1 MKRDTYLLK
10 PIKQFGRKRRI
21 KMNELVLKPIAYI
34 ENDFNE
40 EFGIPRQ
47 GGLIKEITGKITFTE
62 EYRNPDALR
71 GLEGYSHLWLIWGF
85 SENKDYDF
93 HPTVR
98 PPLLGGNKRMG
109 VFATRSPYRP
119 NPLGLS
125 VVRLER
131 IDLHEKNGPVLY
143 ISGADLLNGTPI
155 YDLKPYLAY
164 VDSYPEALGGFT
176 DNLDFAQRELTV
188 QIDGELLQKVP
199 QEKHQSLL
207 KVLALDPRPGYQRDE
222 NKIYGLSFGGFNISF
237 QVQGKVLTVENI
249 DKINP

>member
-1 MKRDTYLLK
+1 MKQDIYPLMLTEL
-10 PIKQFGRKRRI
+10 FGRKRRI
-21 KMNELVLKPIAYI
+21 RMHELTIKPIAFI

-40 EFGIPRQ
+40 KFGIPRQ

-62 EYRNPDALR
+62 KYRNPDALR
-71 GLEGYSHLWLIWGF
+71 GLEGYSHLWLVWGF

-98 PPLLGGNKRMG
+98 PPLLGGNIRMG

-125 VVRLER
+125 VVRLEK
-131 IDLHEKNGPVLY
+131 IVLNEKDGPALY

-155 YDLKPYLAY
+155 YDIKPYLAY

-176 DNLDFAQRELTV
+176 DNLDLEKRELQV
-188 QIDGELLQKVP
+188 QITEELLNKIP
-199 QEKHQSLL
+199 QDKHPSLL
-207 KVLALDPRPGYQRDE
+207 KVLALDPRPGYQKDE
-222 NKIYGLSFGGFNISF
+222 RVYGLSFAGFNISF
-237 QVQGKVLTVENI
+237 MVADKTLIVQNI
-249 DKINP
+249 DKIDT